1 VSGLFAFFRSED
13 RAARRGP
20 ISGAERFRRLYVLV
34 ASFVGLV
41 FLFQAAP
48 AVDSAFGQMHWDLN
62 VDQLTAR
69 AVLDGYNPFTPAGVV
84 RSGLSQVGPA
94 GTGHPPT
101 TFVWFLPLARM
112 SVHQAGA
119 ILGWATILLLLLEL
133 ASILT
138 LLRCPAPLVTAW
150 LAACFVL
157 SCSFLKYHIVVG
169 QISGLIGFLYFVAWV
184 AGRSRGD
191 WLAGTAL
198 GVACT
203 LKAFPGLMVL
213 LFLVA
218 LRWRAV
224 LAAILVYLAVFVA
237 VTARLG
243 LASWRYFLAQQA
255 PIADLWM
262 GSIQNQS
269 IHGIVFRWFRPVCEA
284 HGPVLRK
291 ATILSTLIGLGLVF
305 AGIWLVRRIVRGA
318 GFDVA
323 YALFVVLSMVT
334 SQWTWEHY
342 TIIYVLPVSI
352 LCAALVAWW
361 RSGRHRQGAAAMLI
375 LAGAVV
381 ASWAI
386 SINTKVELQGAV
398 YNGASSQ
405 HVRLHVY
412 DVLSWAPGLALLG
425 MLYVACGWAA
435 SARSHV
441 SRTDRNSA
449 SAT

>member
-1 VSGLFAFFRSED
+1 MSGGEK
-13 RAARRGP
+13 
-20 ISGAERFRRLYVLV
+20 IRRLYVLV
-34 ASFVGLV
+34 ASLVGLV
-41 FLFQAAP
+41 FLFHAAP

-69 AVLDGYNPFTPAGVV
+69 AVRDGYNPFTPTGVV

-112 SVHQAGA
+112 SVHEAGA

-133 ASILT
+133 ASILGV
-138 LLRCPAPLVTAW
+138 LRCPAPLVTTW

-157 SCSFLKYHIVVG
+157 SCSFMKYHIVVG
-169 QISGLIGFLYFVAWV
+169 QISGLIGFLYFVAWT
-184 AGRSRGD
+184 AGRSRSD
-191 WLAGTAL
+191 WLAGMAL

-218 LRWRAV
+218 LRWRVV
-224 LAAILVYLAVFVA
+224 LASILVYLAVFAA
-237 VTARLG
+237 VTVRLG
-243 LASWRYFLAQQA
+243 LGSWRFFLAQQA

-269 IHGIVFRWFRPVCEA
+269 IHGIVLRLFRPVCEP

-291 ATILSTLIGLGLVF
+291 ATILSTLIGLGLVS
-305 AGIWLVRRIVRGA
+305 AGIWLVRRIVRGV

-323 YALFVVLSMVT
+323 FALFVVLSTVT

-352 LCAALVAWW
+352 LCAALVTWW
-361 RSGRHRQGAAAMLI
+361 RSGQHRMGAAAMLT
-375 LAGAVV
+375 LAGGVV

-386 SINTKVELQGAV
+386 DIYTKVELQGAV
-398 YNGASSQ
+398 SRGASGR
-405 HVRLHVY
+405 HVRLHVF
-412 DVLSWAPGLALLG
+412 DALNWAPGLVLLG
-425 MLYVACGWAA
+425 MLFVVCGWTARGHAHA
-435 SARSHV
+435 SH
-441 SRTDRNSA
+441 
-449 SAT
+449 